1 MSEQTGFLVAMMA
14 SGAGLFV
21 ILVVLPFFATIVFP
35 YALLLQIGKEEQVK
49 RLERKVL
56 LIMRNKLCLRTIPL
70 LPWIWPDAIILDV
83 LGNGLA
89 IGRKTL
95 DLLSNLFCFLRV
107 LWGIV

>member
-14 SGAGLFV
+14 SGAGFFV

-56 LIMRNKLCLRTIPL
+56 VSG
-70 LPWIWPDAIILDV
+70 AIIYLIYLV
-83 LGNGLA
+83 LL
-89 IGRKTL
+89 IV
-95 DLLSNLFCFLRV
+95 LLSNPQGV
-107 LWGIV
+107 